1 MDAIQRFEQA
11 HSNMAGGRPIPTRI
25 LQDYVTTMRL
35 ARQQRN
41 SGGMFGKTIT
51 IGARN
56 QGAVL
61 ANEGLLRAAIE
72 TGWDVR
78 VSGQKF

>member
-11 HSNMAGGRPIPTRI
+11 HQNMAGGRAIPERV
-25 LQDYVTTMRL
+25 LQDYVQTIRL
-35 ARQQRN
+35 ARATRL

-51 IGARN
+51 IG
-56 QGAVL
+56 QVTGAVL

-72 TGWDVR
+72 SGWDVR

>member
-1 MDAIQRFEQA
+1 MDAIQRFDQA
-11 HSNMAGGRPIPTRI
+11 HSNMAGGKPIPTRI

-51 IGARN
+51 IGQN
-56 QGAVL
+56 IGTVL

-72 TGWDVR
+72 TGRDVR

>member
-1 MDAIQRFEQA
+1 MDAIQRFDQA
-11 HSNMAGGRPIPTRI
+11 HSNMAGGKPIPTRI
-25 LQDYVTTMRL
+25 LQEYL
-35 ARQQRN
+35 ATVRYALGHRN